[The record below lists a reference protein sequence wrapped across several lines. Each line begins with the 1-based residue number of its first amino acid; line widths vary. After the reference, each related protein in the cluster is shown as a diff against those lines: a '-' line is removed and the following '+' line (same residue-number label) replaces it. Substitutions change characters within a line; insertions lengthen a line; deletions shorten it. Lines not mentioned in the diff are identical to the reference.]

1 MRQQQF
7 TITVP
12 GQETGPAVL
21 TLYQIDNISV
31 APEKKRPFVIICG
44 GGGYERI
51 SDREQEPVLLQFLA
65 CGCSA
70 ALLKYSV
77 APNEFPVS
85 LLELASAV
93 ALARQKAEDWQIDP
107 EKIVVCGFSA
117 GGHLAASLGVFW
129 DKDFVAGP
137 LGLTADSCR
146 PDGLLLCY
154 PVITS
159 GPKAHR
165 SSFKKLLGERI
176 GEEGLLEKVS
186 LERQVTAAVPKTFLW
201 HTRSDETVPVE
212 NSLLFAQALT
222 EAGVEYELHIYPVG
236 GHGLSLSRE
245 ETAGERE
252 YQLQPY
258 CIGWIHLAKAWM
270 ELHFQCLSMRH

>member
-93 ALARQKAEDWQIDP
+93 ALARRNAEDWQIDP

-258 CIGWIHLAKAWM
+258 CSGWIHLAKAWM